1 MNIEEKKEKLIN
13 KEISV
18 YDLSSEEVEKIKGSV
33 KEELEK
39 RKIELNNLNG
49 KIKELKTKIDN
60 WNN

>member
-18 YDLSSEEVEKIKGSV
+18 YDLSSEEVEKIKESV